1 VNEARMKE
9 IGILIFPQVEELD
22 FVGPLEVFGL
32 VNRCR
37 EGTSE
42 QNGLEIFLIA
52 PQKEEITCAHGLRV
66 FPDCSFGETPPLDL
80 LVVPGGPG
88 TREQMKNSHMLK
100 FARDQ
105 AARCELLA
113 SVCTGALILAAAGLL
128 KGKRATTHWSAHQE
142 LAKFDDITVVQERFV
157 RDGNVITS
165 AGISAGIDMALFLVK
180 ESFGEELAE
189 NVSKRLEWSI

>member
-1 VNEARMKE
+1 MKE

-37 EGTSE
+37 EGTSK
-42 QNGLEIFLIA
+42 QSGLEIFLIA
-52 PQKEEITCAHGLRV
+52 PQRGEITCVHGLRV
-66 FPDCSFGETPPLDL
+66 FPGYSLEDAPSLDL
-80 LVVPGGPG
+80 LIVPGGPG
-88 TREQMKNSHMLK
+88 ARTQMQNPAVLD
-100 FARDQ
+100 FIRNQ
-105 AARCELLA
+105 AARCELVA

-128 KGKRATTHWSAHQE
+128 KGKRATTHWSAHQA

-157 RDGNVITS
+157 RDGNVVTS
-165 AGISAGIDMALFLVK
+165 AGISAGIDMTLFLVK

-189 NVSKRLEWSI
+189 DVSKRLEWPI